1 MSAEAVRYINDEPA
15 LDDGLQA
22 DLQRLVC
29 GECDAEYRVQYS
41 SSESGR
47 LDDHRYLAAER
58 NNRRTPHPLA
68 HHPGLKAVREFGHTA
83 ACSISRQN

>member
-1 MSAEAVRYINDEPA
+1 MAAEAVRYINNVPT

-29 GECDAEYRVQYS
+29 GACDAEYRVHYS

-47 LDDHRYLAAER
+47 LEDHRYLAIARIAAEHPSHS
-58 NNRRTPHPLA
+58 RTIL
-68 HHPGLKAVREFGHTA
+68 V
-83 ACSISRQN
+83 